1 MKTKPT
7 ARDEYLKRIN
17 LVVEFINRNL
27 DNRLDLNQL
36 AEISNLSP
44 YHFHRVTKAILG
56 EPIGTFIIRTRI
68 ETAARLIRYTKLTI
82 EEVAYSVGYD
92 TPSSLSKAFKKFYNI
107 SPKEYRNK
115 SDYNIMRPLLVD
127 TSFKLKS
134 PKIVELPDKTAI

>member
-1 MKTKPT
+1 MKTKLT
-7 ARDEYLKRIN
+7 TRNEYLKRIN
-17 LVVEFINRNL
+17 IVVEYINSNL
-27 DNRLDLNQL
+27 DSQLDLNKL

-56 EPIGTFIIRTRI
+56 EPIGNFITRTRI
-68 ETAARLIRYTKLTI
+68 ETSAKLIRYTKLSI
-82 EEVAYSVGYD
+82 EEIAYCVGYD
-92 TPSSLSKAFKKFYNI
+92 IPSSLSKAFKKFYNI

-115 SDYNIMRPLLVD
+115 LDYNIMRPLLVD